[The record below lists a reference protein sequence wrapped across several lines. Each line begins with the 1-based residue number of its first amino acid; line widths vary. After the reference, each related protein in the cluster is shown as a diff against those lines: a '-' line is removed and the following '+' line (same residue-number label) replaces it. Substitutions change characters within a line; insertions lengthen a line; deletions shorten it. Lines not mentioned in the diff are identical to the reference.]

1 MRHFPSSP
9 RVRFPVPAVA
19 IVVAAALVAGACS
32 SGPGPVDNRSYEQRV
47 LADRAA
53 KDVAF
58 RTNADDDSPIPAA
71 ERATFPGLAY
81 YAVDP
86 AYRVPAFLTED
97 RGSQPVVIELQTTQL
112 ERQPMRKVG
121 TLGFTIDGTVYT
133 LTAFAD
139 EGDLTMSRLFVP
151 FRDLTNGTETY
162 EGGRYLNLNR
172 TPTGLYDLDFNRA
185 YQPYC
190 VYNKMYVCP
199 VPPRENRLP
208 VAIRAGE
215 KLVTR

>member
-1 MRHFPSSP
+1 ML
-9 RVRFPVPAVA
+9 
-19 IVVAAALVAGACS
+19 AAALAGACT
-32 SGPGPVDNRSYEQRV
+32 SGPGPIDDRPYEQQV

-53 KDVAF
+53 KDTAF
-58 RTNADDDSPIPAA
+58 RTNADEDSPIPADQ
-71 ERATFPGLAY
+71 RATFPGLSY
-81 YAVDP
+81 YPIDP
-86 AYRVPAFLTED
+86 AFRVPAFLTED
-97 RGSQPVVIELQTTQL
+97 RSGPPVVIELQTTKA

-121 TLGFTIDGTVYT
+121 TLGFTIGGAAYS

-139 EGDLTMSRLFVP
+139 EGDAAMNHLFVP

-162 EGGRYLNLNR
+162 QGGRYLNLTR

-190 VYNKMYVCP
+190 VYNHEYICP

-215 KLVTR
+215 KLATPAEPGG